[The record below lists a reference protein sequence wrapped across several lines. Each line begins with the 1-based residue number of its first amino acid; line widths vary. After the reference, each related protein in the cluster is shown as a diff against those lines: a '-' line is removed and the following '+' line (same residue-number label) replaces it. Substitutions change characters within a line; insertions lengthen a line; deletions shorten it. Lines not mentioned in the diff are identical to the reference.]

1 MLKALA
7 KKLRLGELEQFKKCI
22 MKVPILAQCLAAEK
36 ARVTSRTVAA
46 SAAPSAYTPLLSGED
61 ENKCSQEELYEE
73 IKILNSEGDVPT
85 RELIACYRELHDNRE
100 KFIKLNAQIEDSPN
114 KNFYKK
120 ICLLLDRLRRQE
132 TREQQQLKVNEFKA
146 AAEMAEMKSI
156 SEKRDAAAAATA
168 QQQKELEDSLE
179 ASRRNL
185 GKDPTDT
192 VALLR
197 KLADLFLKKYEYDRA
212 LPLYEECLDISKR
225 VLGEDHP
232 ETLKS
237 LKSLANLFELN
248 NNYDRALP
256 LLEELLAKQKRV
268 LGEDDP
274 ETLQSLSYLAA
285 TYSIHNNIDRAL
297 PLYEELLAKQKR
309 VLGENDPKT
318 LASFNMYIQLSEKLR
333 RRVVEQQ
340 QKQQAEQQAE
350 QQKQRLEKQRQVLG
364 EDHPETLKSLESLAY
379 IFYRIENYD
388 RALPLYEELL
398 AKQKHVLGDEHPETL
413 STLKFLAYIEEQRQK
428 KETGASLGG
437 KSKNKRNH
445 KNKSF
450 RSTRRRRY
458 SRARGG
464 KKIAASSSKT
474 IKRRR
479 KNAR

>member
-7 KKLRLGELEQFKKCI
+7 KKLGLGELEQFKKCI
-22 MKVPILAQCLAAEK
+22 MKVPILAQCLTAEK
-36 ARVTSRTVAA
+36 AKVTSRTVAA

-61 ENKCSQEELYEE
+61 EGQCSEKELYKE
-73 IKILNSEGDVPT
+73 IKKLNSDGHVPT
-85 RELIACYRELHDNRE
+85 RELIACYRELHDNLE
-100 KFIKLNAQIEDSPN
+100 KSIKLNAQIEDSPN
-114 KNFYKK
+114 KEFYKK
-120 ICLLLDRLRRQE
+120 IRLLLDRLHHQE
-132 TREQQQLKVNEFKA
+132 TREQQQLKVNEFK
-146 AAEMAEMKSI
+146 EAEMKSFF
-156 SEKRDAAAAATA
+156 EKRDAAAAATA
-168 QQQKELEDSLE
+168 QQQKELENSLE
-179 ASRRNL
+179 ESRRNL

-197 KLADLFLKKYEYDRA
+197 KLADLFLKKYEYERA

-225 VLGEDHP
+225 VLGEYHP

-237 LKSLANLFELN
+237 LKSLADLFEIN

-274 ETLQSLSYLAA
+274 ETLQSLRYLAA
-285 TYSIHNNIDRAL
+285 TYTRHNNIDRAL
-297 PLYEELLAKQKR
+297 PLYEELLAKQKH
-309 VLGENDPKT
+309 
-318 LASFNMYIQLSEKLR
+318 
-333 RRVVEQQ
+333 
-340 QKQQAEQQAE
+340 
-350 QQKQRLEKQRQVLG
+350 VLG
-364 EDHPETLKSLESLAY
+364 EDDPNTLLT
-379 IFYRIENYD
+379 
-388 RALPLYEELL
+388 EELL
-398 AKQKHVLGDEHPETL
+398 AELRKKV
-413 STLKFLAYIEEQRQK
+413 EEQQQK

-458 SRARGG
+458 SRAHGG

>member
-85 RELIACYRELHDNRE
+85 RELIACYRELHDNPD
-100 KFIKLNAQIEDSPN
+100 KFSNLNVQIEDSPN
-114 KNFYKK
+114 KEFYNK
-120 ICLLLDRLRRQE
+120 ICLLLDRLAVE
-132 TREQQQLKVNEFKA
+132 TQREQA
-146 AAEMAEMKSI
+146 
-156 SEKRDAAAAATA
+156 KRNL
-168 QQQKELEDSLE
+168 QEEQKKLEDSLE
-179 ASRRNL
+179 ANVENPIETIASL
-185 GKDPTDT
+185 KKL
-192 VALLR
+192 ALFFEKNGDHDRALPLYEAIFDKNR
-197 KLADLFLKKYEYDRA
+197 KLAEGYTRDKDYYRA

-225 VLGEDHP
+225 VFGEDDP
-232 ETLKS
+232 ETFKLLEDFVS
-237 LKSLANLFELN
+237 LYNKTGRCTPMA
-248 NNYDRALP
+248 

-274 ETLQSLSYLAA
+274 KTLNTLNNLALQHFFI
-285 TYSIHNNIDRAL
+285 TRDYDRAKSL
-297 PLYEELLAKQKR
+297 FEELLAKQKR
-309 VLGENDPKT
+309 ILGDDHPDTLNT
-318 LASFNMYIQLSEKLR
+318 LINLASIEER
-333 RRVVEQQ
+333 R
-340 QKQQAEQQAE
+340 QK
-350 QQKQRLEKQRQVLG
+350 V
-364 EDHPETLKSLESLAY
+364 
-379 IFYRIENYD
+379 
-388 RALPLYEELL
+388 
-398 AKQKHVLGDEHPETL
+398 
-413 STLKFLAYIEEQRQK
+413 EEQRQK

-437 KSKNKRNH
+437 RSKNKRNH

>member
-1 MLKALA
+1 M
-7 KKLRLGELEQFKKCI
+7 
-22 MKVPILAQCLAAEK
+22 
-36 ARVTSRTVAA
+36 
-46 SAAPSAYTPLLSGED
+46 
-61 ENKCSQEELYEE
+61 
-73 IKILNSEGDVPT
+73 PT

-232 ETLKS
+232 HTLIY
-237 LKSLANLFELN
+237 LNDIANLFYMKGDYN
-248 NNYDRALP
+248 RAL
-256 LLEELLAKQKRV
+256 LLYEDLLA
-268 LGEDDP
+268 
-274 ETLQSLSYLAA
+274 
-285 TYSIHNNIDRAL
+285 
-297 PLYEELLAKQKR
+297 
-309 VLGENDPKT
+309 
-318 LASFNMYIQLSEKLR
+318 
-333 RRVVEQQ
+333 
-340 QKQQAEQQAE
+340 
-350 QQKQRLEKQRQVLG
+350 KQRQVLG
-364 EDHPETLKSLESLAY
+364 EE
-379 IFYRIENYD
+379 
-388 RALPLYEELL
+388 
-398 AKQKHVLGDEHPETL
+398 G
-413 STLKFLAYIEEQRQK
+413 
-428 KETGASLGG
+428 TGASLGG
-437 KSKNKRNH
+437 RSKNKRNH

>member
-1 MLKALA
+1 MLKTVG
-7 KKLRLGELEQFKKCI
+7 KKMGLVDKELEQFKKCI

-61 ENKCSQEELYEE
+61 ENKCSQEELYGE
-73 IKILNSEGDVPT
+73 IKKLNSEGDVPT

-114 KNFYKK
+114 EEIYKK
-120 ICLLLDRLRRQE
+120 ICLVLNRLHHQE
-132 TREQQQLKVNEFKA
+132 TREQEQLKVNEFIK

-156 SEKRDAAAAATA
+156 FKKRDAAAAATA

-179 ASRRNL
+179 ESRRNL

-237 LKSLANLFELN
+237 LKSLADLFELN

-268 LGEDDP
+268 LGEYDP
-274 ETLQSLSYLAA
+274 ETLQSLRYLAA
-285 TYSIHNNIDRAL
+285 TYTCRHNNIDRAL
-297 PLYEELLAKQKR
+297 PLYEELLAKQKH
-309 VLGENDPKT
+309 
-318 LASFNMYIQLSEKLR
+318 
-333 RRVVEQQ
+333 
-340 QKQQAEQQAE
+340 
-350 QQKQRLEKQRQVLG
+350 VLG
-364 EDHPETLKSLESLAY
+364 EDDHNTLLT
-379 IFYRIENYD
+379 
-388 RALPLYEELL
+388 EELL
-398 AKQKHVLGDEHPETL
+398 AELRKKV
-413 STLKFLAYIEEQRQK
+413 EEQRQK
-428 KETGASLGG
+428 EGTGASLGG

-450 RSTRRRRY
+450 RSTRRRRRY